1 MKIATILPIPFM
13 WLERDSDYHM
23 CLAHLLRDPAY
34 YMFFAD
40 QVDRGRFVLMD
51 NGVVETGV
59 AKPVEELFALAETLR
74 PTQVCL
80 PDSIN
85 NKRSTLAL
93 FHSAARQWAGG
104 FETMVI
110 PQGETLIEWV
120 RCAKTMLN
128 EAGAAGVTAMGITKF
143 LEGKV
148 ACRADAIEAVPGLV
162 DSGLELHLLG
172 VLGDDPTEIY
182 ETDKRLPGRIRGCD
196 SGVAAIYTQEG
207 LAVGV
212 DPRPRVELDF
222 NPGPFASRRAA
233 LEVNI
238 ARWKSA
244 VARGSYG
251 AVVDDG
257 GGIMRTLA
265 QRDD

>member
-1 MKIATILPIPFM
+1 MRIATILPIPFM
-13 WLERDSDYHM
+13 RLEMESDYHM
-23 CLAHLLRDPAY
+23 CLAHLLCYPAY
-34 YMFFAD
+34 AMFFAD

-59 AKPVEELFALAETLR
+59 AMPIDRLFTLAEALR

-80 PDSIN
+80 PDAIN
-85 NKRSTLAL
+85 DKRSTLTK
-93 FHSAARQWAGG
+93 FHLAARQWAGG

-110 PQGETLIEWV
+110 PQGETLVEWV

-162 DSGLELHLLG
+162 DSGLDLHLLG
-172 VLGDDPTEIY
+172 VMGDDPTEIH
-182 ETDKRLPGRIRGCD
+182 ETDTRLPGRIRGCD

-207 LAVGV
+207 LTVGAA
-212 DPRPRVELDF
+212 PRPRVELDF
-222 NPGPFASRRAA
+222 NPQPFGDARMRR
-233 LEVNI
+233 LEKNI

-244 VARGSYG
+244 AAAG
-251 AVVDDG
+251 AYE
-257 GGIMRTLA
+257 
-265 QRDD
+265 